1 MWSMGMALRQDQA
14 RDIEACIPYLR
25 RYARV
30 LTGDVHGADDLVQ
43 DCLERAIRR
52 IDQFQAGTNLRAWL
66 FTILHNVRCD
76 QHRRSLRR
84 GPELP
89 LEEGPDRVW
98 TPPDQMDD
106 LYLQDFRRAFAKL
119 SEAHRQVLLL
129 TGVEGLNYEE
139 AAGVLGVEVGTVKS
153 RVFRAREQLRRE
165 QEALGR
171 PVPRARWQ
179 AAA

>member
-1 MWSMGMALRQDQA
+1 MALRQDQA

-30 LTGDVHGADDLVQ
+30 LTGDPHGADDLVQ

-52 IDQFQAGTNLRAWL
+52 IDQFQSGTNLRAWL

-76 QHRRSLRR
+76 QHRRSARR
-84 GPELP
+84 GSEIP
-89 LEEGPDRVW
+89 LEEGPERAW
-98 TPPDQMDD
+98 TPPGQMDD
-106 LYLQDFRRAFAKL
+106 LYLQDFRRAFARL
-119 SEAHRQVLLL
+119 SEPHRQVLLL
-129 TGVEGLNYEE
+129 TGVEGMNYEE

-165 QEALGR
+165 QEALSR
-171 PVPRARWQ
+171 PAPRPRWQ